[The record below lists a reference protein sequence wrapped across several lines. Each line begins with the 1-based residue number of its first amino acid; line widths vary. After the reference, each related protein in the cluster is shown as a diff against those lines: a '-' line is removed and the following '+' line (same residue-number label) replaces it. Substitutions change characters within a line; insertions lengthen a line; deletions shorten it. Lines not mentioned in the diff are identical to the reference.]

1 VARKKPPAEILHSDE
16 ERGSVLFVLF
26 IPSKTKDGDD
36 LPDGEDQQLWAE
48 TVGDVLAEEF
58 GGATAMPVARGK
70 WLNDDGKII
79 SEDVILIHSY
89 ARPSHAEDDKK
100 LRRIAAMLHRMGKR
114 TKQGEV
120 GVVIDGV
127 FHRIRRFPLADAE
140 SSK

>member
-1 VARKKPPAEILHSDE
+1 
-16 ERGSVLFVLF
+16 
-26 IPSKTKDGDD
+26 
-36 LPDGEDQQLWAE
+36 
-48 TVGDVLAEEF
+48 
-58 GGATAMPVARGK
+58 MPVARGK

-89 ARPSHAEDDKK
+89 APQSRAEDEER
-100 LRRIAAMLHRMGKR
+100 LHRIAIILHRMGKR

-140 SSK
+140 TSK